1 MEGFGNFS
9 FNPQMIGNNMNM
21 MDMNMNNINVN
32 NMNMNNMNNMNMN
45 NMNMNNMN
53 NMNMNNMNNMNMNN
67 MNNMNMNNMNNM
79 NNINVMMNMNNNNC
93 NQPMNIGGN
102 AEWMTNYT
110 NPANENIIQNIQNSY
125 NPGNRG
131 KINFFFKMPNG
142 KIFNILFDYG
152 KTVED
157 LIQTFFKRVD
167 KEELFTKGGVSFIH
181 NALQLSYHIKIP
193 VENFF
198 KNINAP
204 TIMVLDVNN
213 LIGA

>member
-32 NMNMNNMNNMNMN
+32 NMNMNNM
-45 NMNMNNMN
+45 NMN

-181 NALQLSYHIKIP
+181 NALQLNYHIKTP
-193 VENFF
+193 VEYFF
-198 KNINAP
+198 KNTNAV

>member
-21 MDMNMNNINVN
+21 MDMNMNNINMN

-53 NMNMNNMNNMNMNN
+53 NMNMNNINNT
-67 MNNMNMNNMNNM
+67 
-79 NNINVMMNMNNNNC
+79 NNINAMMNMNNNNC

-181 NALQLSYHIKIP
+181 NALQLNYHIKTP
-193 VENFF
+193 VEYFF
-198 KNINAP
+198 KNTNAV